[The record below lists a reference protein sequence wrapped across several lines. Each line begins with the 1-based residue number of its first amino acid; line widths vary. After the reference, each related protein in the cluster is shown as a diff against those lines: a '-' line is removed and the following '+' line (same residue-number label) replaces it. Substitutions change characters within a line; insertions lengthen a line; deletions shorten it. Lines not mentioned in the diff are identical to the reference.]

1 MRSLG
6 LTAKITLLF
15 ALMGL
20 AAGLGLF
27 TAVRGLDAVHDSDRA
42 AFESLRLANSAALL
56 SNRVLHASLLSRP
69 DDLAAAISVTEA
81 IDALDG
87 AVKLVDS
94 ARSALIAALPSDFHE
109 INPTLDPSIKT
120 FIAFQ
125 RGIIDIG
132 RQVSWKAALVEAS
145 ANEARE
151 NVRQII
157 AVTSRLAD
165 GFAARAQA
173 SAAKADDLALS
184 LRNKVIAIAMVL
196 PLGGALLAILRLRR
210 HLTGPLREL
219 MAAIGAATSSSHVI
233 DVPHVQRRD
242 EIGQL
247 ARMVRTLSEVR
258 ATLVTREA
266 EADLAQSHAR
276 QRTQE
281 LGRIADA
288 FEDKLGA
295 LLVDI
300 VGLSEILRGAL
311 QDAAIGARQVLDNS
325 GAAAQAV
332 TSAGHDAQTVTQAA
346 LRLEQVVGQI
356 SAEIRRVSQTAS
368 AASQDASEAASLVGR
383 LRETAGQIRDVVGLI
398 EAIARQ
404 TNLLALNATIEAAR
418 AGTHGRGFAVVANE
432 VKALAGQTADAT
444 GRIVRR
450 IELVESALSD
460 AAQALSGIV
469 SSVGAVEQTSTEI
482 STMVGSHAELLG
494 SLGDTV
500 MRISA
505 VTGSAADAMSEI
517 AAANAQS
524 LTRAETGASGAGD
537 LDARIAALR
546 TEADDFVRRLRAA

>member
-27 TAVRGLDAVHDSDRA
+27 TAVRGLDAVHASDSD
-42 AFESLRLANSAALL
+42 AFESLRLANRAALL
-56 SNRVLHASLLSRP
+56 SNRVVHASLLSRP
-69 DDLAAAISVTEA
+69 DDLGASASVAEA
-81 IDALDG
+81 IDALDA
-87 AVKLVDS
+87 AVELVDS
-94 ARSALIAALPSDFHE
+94 ARAALIAALPPDFGQT
-109 INPTLDPSIKT
+109 NPTLDPSIRT

-125 RGIIDIG
+125 RSIIDIG

-157 AVTSRLAD
+157 DITSRLAD
-165 GFAARAQA
+165 AFGSNAQS
-173 SAAKADDLALS
+173 SAAKANELALS
-184 LRNKVIAIAMVL
+184 LRNKVILIAIVL
-196 PLGGALLAILRLRR
+196 PLGGALLAIYLLRR
-210 HLTGPLREL
+210 YLTGPLREL
-219 MAAIGAATSSSHVI
+219 MIAIGAATSSSRVI
-233 DVPHVQRRD
+233 DVPHVHRRD

-266 EADLAQSHAR
+266 EAGLAQSHAGR
-276 QRTQE
+276 RTEE

-300 VGLSEILRGAL
+300 VGLSEVLRGAL
-311 QDAAIGARQVLDNS
+311 QDAAVGARQVLDTSGVAAQSVNS
-325 GAAAQAV
+325 AGQDAQAV
-332 TSAGHDAQTVTQAA
+332 TAAA

-356 SAEIRRVSQTAS
+356 SMEIGRVSQTAS
-368 AASQDASEAASLVGR
+368 AASQDAGEAAGLVGR
-383 LRETAGQIRDVVGLI
+383 LTETAGQIRDVVGLI

-418 AGTHGRGFAVVANE
+418 AGAHGRGFAVVANE

-450 IELVESALSD
+450 IALVERALSD

-469 SSVGAVEQTSTEI
+469 ASVGAVEQTSTEI
-482 STMVGSHAELLG
+482 SAMVGSHAELLG

-505 VTGSAADAMSEI
+505 VTDSAADAMSEI

-524 LTRAETGASGAGD
+524 LVRAETGASGAGD
-537 LDARIAALR
+537 LDARIATLR
-546 TEADDFVRRLRAA
+546 VEADDFVRRLRAA